1 MHGEVK
7 IEGSVEH
14 IRVIQTVIVGDKQA
28 SVVPKVP
35 LVGNGRVVEEVVGI
49 MNENIEHNREVS
61 EEGSLG
67 RVPVVLLGHG
77 HKYRDLI

>member
-7 IEGSVEH
+7 IEGSIEH
-14 IRVIQTVIVGDKQA
+14 ICVIQTVIVGDKQA

-35 LVGNGRVVEEVVGI
+35 LVGNGRVVEEVAGI
-49 MNENIEHNREVS
+49 MSEDIEHNGEVS
-61 EEGSLG
+61 EEGSLR